1 MSEKTTD
8 TITSI
13 GWRINDDGDGYEV
26 RTYFAAGGCDLYC
39 AGNHPGISD
48 AYLPTS
54 DPRALDRRTL
64 RRLARQTALERA
76 AALGV
81 SALLVSEE
89 R

>member
-1 MSEKTTD
+1 MSETNTV
-8 TITSI
+8 TSI

-26 RTYFAAGGCDLYC
+26 RTYFAGGCCDLYS

-48 AYLPTS
+48 AYLPSS

-64 RRLARQTALERA
+64 RQFARQTALERA

-81 SALLVSEE
+81 SASLVSEE